1 VKSHPSALPRV
12 PPATRPIVLSHSKRH
27 ESPEVA
33 MTASRPHKKQ
43 ADGKDIAENT
53 GEYVIGSTQLK
64 PRNDDAALMLRLY
77 RSLDLTS

>member
-1 VKSHPSALPRV
+1 
-12 PPATRPIVLSHSKRH
+12 
-27 ESPEVA
+27 